1 MDLENLLSQE
11 EYGFLNKDI
20 HLKDRILFLS
30 LSGSYAYGT
39 NVEGS
44 DIDIRGVALDRI
56 DSLIGIDRF
65 EQYND
70 KKTDTTVYSLSK
82 FVSLALACNPN
93 VIELLFL
100 KPEHY
105 LSITPIGQ
113 KLLDNRHLFLSQRA
127 IPAFGGYANA
137 QLNRLENALMREK
150 GEQSDRIKAEH
161 MKRSMENCITSFLD
175 NEDVDYSFTLD
186 YDEVDSV
193 TKVDLSVKGLR
204 VGAFRSL
211 GNQMGD
217 VLKTYDALSLG
228 KNARRDDLH
237 LNKHMMHLVRLY
249 LTANELLETGSF
261 HAYREKDI
269 DLLLAIRRG
278 EYRNEDG
285 SLKESFGELLKG
297 LTSRFDE
304 LKKHPNLPKQPDRD
318 GIANLLKEIYES
330 ALF

>member
-1 MDLENLLSQE
+1 MDFEKLLSQE

-93 VIELLFL
+93 VVELLFL

-105 LSITPIGQ
+105 LRITPIGQ

-161 MKRSMENCITSFLD
+161 AKRSMENCITSFLD
-175 NEDVDYSFTLD
+175 DEDVDYSFTLD

-193 TKVDLSVKGLR
+193 MKVDLSVKGLR

-228 KNARRDDLH
+228 KNARKDDLH

-261 HAYREKDI
+261 HTCREKDI

-297 LTSRFDE
+297 LTSKFDG